1 MPIVWASGTNAAVAR
16 AAGVKIRLTSFWL
29 IPSVDANL
37 VLYRDT
43 GAGFVAVT
51 GATIAVKANQVY
63 DYSGEQNLGPDG
75 YPGVQDF
82 DIGEGFK
89 WEVSTGSLYG
99 FAKYSRI
106 L

>member
-16 AAGVKIRLTSFWL
+16 VAGVKIRLTSFWL

-37 VLYRDT
+37 VLSRDT
-43 GAGFVAVT
+43 GAGFVTV
-51 GATIAVKANQVY
+51 ATIPVKAGIVY

-89 WEVSTGSLYG
+89 MEVSTGTLAG
-99 FAKYSRI
+99 FAKFSRI
-106 L
+106 LQ